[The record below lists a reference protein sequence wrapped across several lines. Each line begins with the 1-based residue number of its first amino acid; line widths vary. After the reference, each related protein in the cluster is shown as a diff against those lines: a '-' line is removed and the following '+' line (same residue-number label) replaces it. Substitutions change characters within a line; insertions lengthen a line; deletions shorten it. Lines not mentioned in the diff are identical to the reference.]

1 MFIDEVI
8 MEVEAGRGGDGCMA
22 FLREK
27 YISMGGPNGG
37 NGGKGADIIFK
48 ADEGLKTLIDL
59 RYMKNIKG
67 APGLNGEGKN
77 KNGSYAENKIIKVP
91 VGTTVKDFDTN
102 LVIADLTKHN
112 EEVIVAYGGKGGRGN
127 VTLATRSNPCPSFA
141 ERGEPGEVRKI
152 KVELRMLADV
162 GLVGMPS
169 VGKSTLLSM
178 ITNANPKI
186 AAYHFTTLS
195 PNLGVVSTKD
205 NNFVV
210 ADLPGLIEGASD
222 GSGLGHKFLKHIERT
237 KIIAHIIDMSAS
249 EGRDPYEDYLIIRK
263 ELETFSP
270 KLLNKQE
277 IIIANKMDIP
287 SAKDNLNE
295 FKKKIDKD
303 IYEISAI
310 NNQNLDTIINVLSE
324 LVKNIKEEVLYD
336 ESIQEKHVLY
346 KFKKEKP
353 FTIIKDGK
361 DFIIKGEQV
370 EKIFKMINFNTEE
383 AISRFAK
390 KLRTMGVDEELEKMG
405 VKEGDIIKILDYEFE
420 YTK

>member
-1 MFIDEVI
+1 MFIDEVT

-27 YISMGGPNGG
+27 FVPMGGPNGG

-77 KNGSYAENKIIKVP
+77 KSGSYAENKIIKVP
-91 VGTTVKDFDTN
+91 VGTTIKDFDTN

-127 VTLATRSNPCPSFA
+127 VTLATRNNPCPSFA

-195 PNLGVVSTKD
+195 PNLGVVTTKD

-210 ADLPGLIEGASD
+210 ADLPGLIEGASE

-237 KIIAHIIDMSAS
+237 KIIAHVIDMSAS
-249 EGRDPYEDYLIIRK
+249 EGRDPYEDYQIIRK

-287 SAKDNLNE
+287 SSKDNLIE
-295 FKKKIDKD
+295 FKKKVNKD

-324 LVKNIKEEVLYD
+324 LVKNTKEEVLYD
-336 ESIQEKHVLY
+336 EDVQEKHVLY

-353 FTIIKDGK
+353 FTIIKDGN
-361 DFIIKGEQV
+361 DFIIKGDQV

-383 AISRFAK
+383 SISRFAK

-405 VKEGDIIKILDYEFE
+405 VQEGDIIKILDYEFE

>member
-1 MFIDEVI
+1 MFIDEVT

-27 YISMGGPNGG
+27 FVPMGGPNGG
-37 NGGKGADIIFK
+37 NGGKGSDIIFK

-91 VGTTVKDFDTN
+91 VGTTIKDFDTN

-127 VTLATRSNPCPSFA
+127 VTLATRNNPCPSFA

-195 PNLGVVSTKD
+195 PNLGVVTTKD

-210 ADLPGLIEGASD
+210 ADLPGLIEGASE

-237 KIIAHIIDMSAS
+237 KIIAHVIDMSAS
-249 EGRDPYEDYLIIRK
+249 EGRDPYEDYQIIRK

-287 SAKDNLNE
+287 SSKDNLIE
-295 FKKKIDKD
+295 FKKKVNKD

-324 LVKNIKEEVLYD
+324 LVKNTKEEVLYD
-336 ESIQEKHVLY
+336 EDVQESHVLY

-353 FTIIKDGK
+353 FTIIKDGN

-383 AISRFAK
+383 SISRFAK
-390 KLRTMGVDEELEKMG
+390 KLRNIGVDEELEKMG
-405 VKEGDIIKILDYEFE
+405 VQEGDIIKILDYEFE

>member
-27 YISMGGPNGG
+27 FVPMGGPNGG

-48 ADEGLKTLIDL
+48 ADEGLKTLVDL
-59 RYMKNIKG
+59 RYMKNVKG

-205 NNFVV
+205 NKFVM
-210 ADLPGLIEGASD
+210 ADLPGLIEGASV

-237 KIIAHIIDMSAS
+237 KIIAHVIDMSAS
-249 EGRDPYEDYLIIRK
+249 EGRDPYEDYQIIRK
-263 ELETFSP
+263 ELESFSP

-287 SAKDNLNE
+287 SAKDNLIE
-295 FKKKIDKD
+295 FKKKVNKD

-324 LVKNIKEEVLYD
+324 LVKNTKEEILYD
-336 ESIQEKHVLY
+336 EEVQEKHVLY

-353 FTIIKDGK
+353 FTIIKDGN
-361 DFIIKGEQV
+361 DFVIKGEQV

>member
-1 MFIDEVI
+1 MFIDEVVI
-8 MEVEAGRGGDGCMA
+8 EVEAGRGGDGCMA

-27 YISMGGPNGG
+27 FVPMGGPNGG
-37 NGGKGADIIFK
+37 NGGKGADIIFE

-67 APGLNGEGKN
+67 ISGKNGEGKN
-77 KNGSYAENKIIKVP
+77 KNGSYADDKIIKVP
-91 VGTTVKDFDTN
+91 VGTTIKDYDTN

-112 EEVIVAYGGKGGRGN
+112 ESVIVAYGGKGGRGN
-127 VTLATRSNPCPSFA
+127 VTLASRSNPCPSFA

-210 ADLPGLIEGASD
+210 ADLPGLIEGASE
-222 GSGLGHKFLKHIERT
+222 GTGLGHKFLKHIERT

-249 EGRDPYEDYLIIRK
+249 EGRDPYEDYLVIRK
-263 ELETFSP
+263 ELESFSP
-270 KLLNKQE
+270 KLLNKKE

-287 SAKDNLNE
+287 SSKDNLLE
-295 FKKKIDKD
+295 FKKKVNKD

-310 NNQNLDTIINVLSE
+310 NNMNLDILINALSD
-324 LVKNIKEEVLYD
+324 LVKNTKEEILYD
-336 ESIQEKHVLY
+336 EEVQEKHVLY

-353 FTIIKDGK
+353 FIIIKEGNA
-361 DFIIKGEQV
+361 FVIKGDQV

-390 KLRTMGVDEELEKMG
+390 KLRTMGVDEELEKMN
-405 VKEGDIIKILDYEFE
+405 VQEGDIIRILDYEFE